1 LQINFE
7 IRGAAP
13 FRFEGYIKCST
24 LEIVDKKKSRY
35 ASGSE
40 GRRRIKVAAQAE
52 ATLMFFREPPS
63 DEL

>member
-1 LQINFE
+1 MNFE
-7 IRGAAP
+7 MRGAAP
-13 FRFEGYIKCST
+13 FRFEGYNRCST
-24 LEIVDKKKSRY
+24 LEIVVKKKSRY

-52 ATLMFFREPPS
+52 ATLTFFLEPPS